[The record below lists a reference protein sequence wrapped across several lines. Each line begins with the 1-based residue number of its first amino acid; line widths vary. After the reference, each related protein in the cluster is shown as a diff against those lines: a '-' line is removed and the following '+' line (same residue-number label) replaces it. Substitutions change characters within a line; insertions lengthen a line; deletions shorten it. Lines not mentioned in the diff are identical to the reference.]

1 MSAPEPAFS
10 VSLTRDQGTLVVA
23 LTGDLD
29 IDSVRKVGEAL
40 LAESL
45 ARGQTVIV
53 DLAHVDF
60 IDSSGVGLL
69 VTMRNDANQNGYRL
83 EMVAPEENVT
93 RIFRVTGT
101 HALFHWRE

>member
-1 MSAPEPAFS
+1 LSDPEPAFS

-23 LTGDLD
+23 LSGDLD

-40 LAESL
+40 LAEGL

-83 EMVAPEENVT
+83 EMVAPEESVT